1 MNNGEIKKYAAEK
14 KVRIWQIAD
23 KLGIADYSLSRK
35 LRHEL
40 PDEEKVRIINLIDE
54 ISAEGGV
61 LICRA

>member
-54 ISAEGGV
+54 SSAEGV
-61 LICRA
+61 S

>member
-40 PDEEKVRIINLIDE
+40 PDEEKVRIINLIAE
-54 ISAEGGV
+54 ISAEGV
-61 LICRA
+61 S

>member
-40 PDEEKVRIINLIDE
+40 PDEEKVRIIKLIDE
-54 ISAEGGV
+54 ISAEGV
-61 LICRA
+61 S

>member
-35 LRHEL
+35 LRHEIS
-40 PDEEKVRIINLIDE
+40 DEEKVRIINIIDE
-54 ISAEGGV
+54 ISAEGV
-61 LICRA
+61 S

>member
-54 ISAEGGV
+54 ISAEGV
-61 LICRA
+61 S

>member
-14 KVRIWQIAD
+14 KVRIWQMAD

-54 ISAEGGV
+54 ISAEGV
-61 LICRA
+61 S

>member
-1 MNNGEIKKYAAEK
+1 MNNSEIKKYAAEK

-54 ISAEGGV
+54 ISAEGV
-61 LICRA
+61 S

>member
-14 KVRIWQIAD
+14 KVRIWQSAD

-54 ISAEGGV
+54 ISAEGV
-61 LICRA
+61 S